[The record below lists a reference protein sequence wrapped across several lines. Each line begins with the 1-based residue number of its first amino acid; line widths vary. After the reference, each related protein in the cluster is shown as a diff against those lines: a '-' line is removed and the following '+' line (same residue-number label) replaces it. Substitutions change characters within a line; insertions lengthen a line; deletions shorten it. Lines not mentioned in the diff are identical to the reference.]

1 MDPINALK
9 AVVMGVV
16 EGLTEFLPIS
26 STGHLIATAELIGF
40 YMTPEE
46 QQFRHL
52 FEIVIQLGAILAV
65 IALFRQ
71 RVWRVVSTLH
81 NDASSREFVLKLSA
95 AFIPAGIVGYTMHK
109 IVEEYLMN
117 TGVVAA
123 MLALG
128 GIVIIVLERRKEQK
142 VIYED
147 AMALP
152 WKVAIGIGCF
162 QCLSILLPGASRA
175 AASILGG
182 IVLGLHRRAATEFS
196 FFLAIP
202 TMLAAT
208 TYSLL
213 KHRDSIQGEG
223 LGIIAIG
230 FIVSFIVAW
239 IVIAWLIKFVSSNTF
254 TVFGWYRIIA
264 GFILAILIVS
274 GVISLEGS

>member
-1 MDPINALK
+1 MDPLNALK

-16 EGLTEFLPIS
+16 EGLTEFLPVS

-40 YMTPEE
+40 YMDPADQE
-46 QQFRHL
+46 FRHL

-65 IALFRQ
+65 LALFRQ

-81 NDASSREFVLKLSA
+81 SDANSREFVLKLSA
-95 AFIPAGIVGYTMHK
+95 AFIPAGIVGFTTHK
-109 IVEEYLMN
+109 YIELYLMN

-128 GIVIIVLERRKEQK
+128 GLLIILLERRKEQP
-142 VIYED
+142 VLYQD

-152 WKVAIGIGCF
+152 WKIAIGVGCF
-162 QCLSILLPGASRA
+162 QCLSLLLPGTSRA

-182 IVLGLHRRAATEFS
+182 IFLGLDRRTATEFS

-213 KHRDSIQGEG
+213 KHHEALHDSR
-223 LGIIAIG
+223 LGILAIG
-230 FIVSFIVAW
+230 TIVSFIVAW
-239 IVIAWLIKFVSSNTF
+239 VVIAWLIRFVSSHTF
-254 TVFGWYRIIA
+254 IVFGWYRIAA
-264 GFILAILIVS
+264 GLVLAILLAS
-274 GVISLEGS
+274 GVISWGGQ